1 MVYYKLSTETMEL
14 YLDYVM
20 FKLDVEVVVEK
31 FNKPCLGLSYFG
43 YIRRVFF
50 LRIRYCISY
59 LVYFCSNSLVKFTRR
74 KGSYCCYGYSFFS
87 GFLFDVYVSFD

>member
-20 FKLDVEVVVEK
+20 FKLDAEVVVEN

-50 LRIRYCISY
+50 
-59 LVYFCSNSLVKFTRR
+59 
-74 KGSYCCYGYSFFS
+74 FF
-87 GFLFDVYVSFD
+87 F